1 MDGISAETVL
11 GALVGVAVAGILVAV
26 LFRNK
31 VLDMTFD
38 ERQQR
43 ARGVAYK
50 YGFITMM
57 ACLALYGGSELLLGR
72 WCDALAG
79 AVLCMCLG
87 GGVFAS
93 TCIVKGAYLSLRE
106 KPRQILVTLIAA
118 TAANLLCGAARL
130 LEGGLVE
137 DGVLT
142 SRSLNLQLGLLCL
155 VILTVY
161 LAHGAGRDREEPEE
175 DEEP

>member
-1 MDGISAETVL
+1 MSGISAETVL
-11 GALVGVAVAGILVAV
+11 GALAGLAVAVMLAAV
-26 LFRNK
+26 LFRMR
-31 VLDMTFD
+31 VLDLTFD

-106 KPRQILVTLIAA
+106 KPRQILAILI
-118 TAANLLCGAARL
+118 TAAAVNLLCGATRL
-130 LEGGLVE
+130 MEGGLVE

-142 SRSLNLQLGLLCL
+142 YRSLNLLLGLLCL
-155 VILTVY
+155 VILAVY
-161 LAHGAGRDREEPEE
+161 LIHGAGRDREEAEE
-175 DEEP
+175 DEP

>member
-1 MDGISAETVL
+1 MSGISAETVL
-11 GALVGVAVAGILVAV
+11 GALAGLAVAVMLAAV
-26 LFRNK
+26 LFRMR
-31 VLDMTFD
+31 VLDLTFD

-106 KPRQILVTLIAA
+106 KPRQILAILITAA
-118 TAANLLCGAARL
+118 AANLLCGATRL
-130 LEGGLVE
+130 AEGGLVE
-137 DGVLT
+137 DGILT
-142 SRSLNLQLGLLCL
+142 YRSLNLQLGLLCL
-155 VILTVY
+155 VILAVY
-161 LAHGAGRDREEPEE
+161 LARGAGRDREEAEE
-175 DEEP
+175 DEA